1 MAPAARC
8 RLRVS
13 CPAAAAT
20 AAAAAASLLTCFPP
34 PPRRRFACR
43 STPAT
48 DWDPLPEAEP
58 GLNTRSNAALVDSGE
73 AQALSAADIRAMKAS
88 GAGGAAI
95 LDAVIAG
102 SATFEGKTEF
112 SQAKYK

>member
-1 MAPAARC
+1 MRRPSSR
-8 RLRVS
+8 
-13 CPAAAAT
+13 
-20 AAAAAASLLTCFPP
+20 SLLL
-34 PPRRRFACR
+34 AC
-43 STPAT
+43 STPLT
-48 DWDPLPEAEP
+48 DWDPLPESEP
-58 GLNTRSNAALVDSGE
+58 GFNTRSNAALVDSGE
-73 AQALSAADIRAMKAS
+73 AQALSAADIQAMKAS